1 MSFKVASNMEAM
13 ARLVLA
19 AKGCKLMHM
28 KKTRMP
34 MHGPAQLVLVTPLSA
49 HHFITTNPEAL
60 EHCDDRPMQCRRNNT
75 FSLISLIGGQ
85 V

>member
-1 MSFKVASNMEAM
+1 MQNLSFKVASNMEAM

-28 KKTRMP
+28 NKTRMP

-60 EHCDDRPMQCRRNNT
+60 KYCDDRPMQCRRT
-75 FSLISLIGGQ
+75 THLVLLA
-85 V
+85 